1 MCVGEVK
8 ACRQGMNNS
17 DLSTITYRENFQ
29 ELFEKYFTNNE
40 VFLRASQGT
49 IPVTFF
55 GFAQDRAAFKIPHV
69 KNMSREVTVYARSG
83 NETAYA
89 FLSFFEQQEAGVFIF
104 IPQRVQVISQERK
117 ENRRAVDNSQQNKTL
132 VFITGI
138 MSDFILQNQISFN
151 LKKIDNIREIIHEK
165 LDSLALKVRL
175 FLCNELKSDP
185 RMRYFK
191 SQRVPIYIPDFYH
204 ADEKDREKI
213 NYYLNHIHSQ
223 DHLLKNNKDYVSEIS
238 IPLLYNG
245 KMPYGYLLVNST
257 MALPEDVYVAMKKS
271 TIFIDKLFSDFEIFS
286 DADDRM
292 LVSNISES
300 GFAVT
305 INERR
310 LIRYFKEESH
320 VSLEMILP
328 GQKKASI
335 LAEVR
340 YINSQANKTIKIGF
354 KILDIDALSEINFE
368 EFLESLKKEKA

>member
-1 MCVGEVK
+1 
-8 ACRQGMNNS
+8 MNNT

-29 ELFEKYFTNNE
+29 ELFNKYFTDNKL
-40 VFLRASQGT
+40 FLRVNEGA

-55 GFAQDRAAFKIPHV
+55 GFSEDRAAFKIPHV
-69 KNMSREVTVYARSG
+69 KNMSSEVTIYAKSG
-83 NETAYA
+83 NETVYA

-104 IPQRVQVISQERK
+104 VPKRVQVITQDRTEDRQ
-117 ENRRAVDNSQQNKTL
+117 AVEKSEQNKRL
-132 VFITGI
+132 VFITSI

-165 LDSLALKVRL
+165 IDSVALKVRL

-191 SQRVPIYIPDFYH
+191 TQRVPIYIPDFTH
-204 ADEKDREKI
+204 ADSKDKDKV
-213 NYYLNHIHSQ
+213 NYYLNNIHSQ
-223 DHLLKNNKDYVSEIS
+223 DHILKNNSDYKSEIS

-245 KMPYGYLLVNST
+245 KMPYGYLLINST
-257 MALPEDVYVAMKKS
+257 MVLPEDIYVAMKKS
-271 TIFIDKLFSDFEIFS
+271 TIFIDKLFKDFEIFS
-286 DADDRM
+286 DTEDRM
-292 LVSNISES
+292 LVSNISDS

-340 YINSQANKTIKIGF
+340 YIKSQPNKTIKIGF
-354 KILDIDALSEINFE
+354 KILDIDALSELNFD
-368 EFLESLKKEKA
+368 EFLESLKKEKDATD